1 MSGIQSHSGASVDLA
16 IFGLH
21 LSGVSSLLG
30 AMNLSFSLGLYKGK
44 DVFNFIVMTKV
55 LPPLLYVNMT
65 SNGLSSTR
73 AKRGRGYC
81 SNSNNSPNNNEPPK
95 NDKDKW
101 KVILGRNKK
110 IDLNPNY
117 VTGFVDAEGTFS
129 LSVVKQTNWIVYTVF
144 RIHLHSKDAAIL
156 YKIQSFFGGIGSVNI
171 NTKDQSASFNV
182 KKLEDL
188 VNVIIPHFI
197 KYPLR
202 TNKLV
207 DFNIWRECVELKSKK
222 EHLTESGLERIISL
236 RSILNLG
243 LSDKLKAVFP
253 NAATM
258 ERPLHSISEIP
269 LEPHW
274 VSGFVDGEGCFA
286 VEIFKSKASKLGYA
300 TNLRFSISQHARDS
314 SLIKSFI
321 SYFNCGN
328 FKEDSRSSDKVVG
341 VYYYVIKFKDI
352 NEKIIPF
359 FEKYPLQGIKASNFA
374 NFCTVAKLMQ
384 NKEHLTQEGL
394 EEIQKIKAKMNKS
407 L

>member
-1 MSGIQSHSGASVDLA
+1 
-16 IFGLH
+16 
-21 LSGVSSLLG
+21 
-30 AMNLSFSLGLYKGK
+30 
-44 DVFNFIVMTKV
+44 MTIA
-55 LPPLLYVNMT
+55 LESLLYVNMV
-65 SNGLSSTR
+65 SNGVLFSR
-73 AKRGRGYC
+73 VAFQGRGYC
-81 SNSNNSPNNNEPPK
+81 SNSNASPNNNEPPK
-95 NDKDKW
+95 NDKDKCHFRAR
-101 KVILGRNKK
+101 KN
-110 IDLNPNY
+110 IDLNPQY

-129 LSVVKQTNWIVYTVF
+129 MSVIKETNWVVQTVF

-171 NTKDQSASFNV
+171 NTKDQSVSFNV
-182 KKLEDL
+182 KKLEDI

-207 DFNIWRECVELKSKK
+207 DFNIWRECIELKSKK
-222 EHLTESGLERIISL
+222 EHLTQSGLEKIISL

-243 LSDKLKAVFP
+243 LSDKLKAAFP
-253 NAATM
+253 NFVTR
-258 ERPLHSISEIP
+258 ERPLNTISEIP
-269 LEPHW
+269 LDPNW

-300 TNLRFSISQHARDS
+300 TNLRFSISQHARDNF
-314 SLIKSFI
+314 LIKGLI

-328 FKEDSRSSDKVVG
+328 FKEDSRGSDKVVG

-374 NFCTVAKLMQ
+374 NFCAVAKLIQ

-394 EEIQKIKAKMNKS
+394 EEIKKIKAKMNKS